1 MESNKSVS
9 LCTDTSC
16 VCLVKYVC
24 LSMGSKIKAFSALQ
38 MILESC
44 SFYFSLA
51 PSILPPKKTNKAAK
65 LVKTI
70 MGPFKFE
77 MFLFYAYLFDV
88 VSFKISFLLKGAPLC
103 YSQISDTIEFKG
115 FLNMMKKLS

>member
-1 MESNKSVS
+1 MLGEIRV
-9 LCTDTSC
+9 
-16 VCLVKYVC
+16 LVYGVH
-24 LSMGSKIKAFSALQ
+24 LIKAFSALQ

-51 PSILPPKKTNKAAK
+51 PSILPPEKSNKAAK

-70 MGPFKFE
+70 TGPFKFE

-88 VSFKISFLLKGAPLC
+88 VSFKISFLLKGTPLC
-103 YSQISDTIEFKG
+103 YSQISGTIEFKG

>member
-1 MESNKSVS
+1 MLGEIRV
-9 LCTDTSC
+9 
-16 VCLVKYVC
+16 LVYGVH
-24 LSMGSKIKAFSALQ
+24 LIKAFSALQ

-51 PSILPPKKTNKAAK
+51 PSILPPEKTNKAAK
-65 LVKTI
+65 LVNTI

>member
-1 MESNKSVS
+1 MLGEIRV
-9 LCTDTSC
+9 
-16 VCLVKYVC
+16 LVYGVH
-24 LSMGSKIKAFSALQ
+24 LIKAFSALQ

-51 PSILPPKKTNKAAK
+51 PSILPPEKTNKAAK

-77 MFLFYAYLFDV
+77 MFLFYAYLLDV

>member
-1 MESNKSVS
+1 
-9 LCTDTSC
+9 
-16 VCLVKYVC
+16 
-24 LSMGSKIKAFSALQ
+24 
-38 MILESC
+38 
-44 SFYFSLA
+44 
-51 PSILPPKKTNKAAK
+51 
-65 LVKTI
+65 

-103 YSQISDTIEFKG
+103 YSQISDTIECKG